1 MSDLLAADRVASNKM
16 EDNRVDNDSDDEKI
30 ELPADTLAI
39 LNEFLQNKRE
49 QDLKAEEG
57 DQSNTTNGVFEE
69 DWVNVSKFMRNFIN

>member
-1 MSDLLAADRVASNKM
+1 MSDLLAADQVASNKM